1 MILDGYLKSS
11 VHRVIAPPKDQAHID
26 RLGVLYMVRIEDDA
40 DLVPVEES
48 PILREKG
55 FVNEKVLGSDGKPI
69 KAGEWVK
76 QRIIKN
82 LGNSEKEEGDNE
94 VEDVEIV
101 KGVSVKYF
109 N

>member
-1 MILDGYLKSS
+1 
-11 VHRVIAPPKDQAHID
+11 
-26 RLGVLYMVRIEDDA
+26 MVRIEDDA

-48 PILREKG
+48 PVLREKG
-55 FVNEKVLGSDGKPI
+55 LLTEKILDGDGNPI

-82 LGNSEKEEGDNE
+82 LGNSTEKDGDNE
-94 VEDVEIV
+94 VDNVEIV

-109 N
+109 D

>member
-1 MILDGYLKSS
+1 
-11 VHRVIAPPKDQAHID
+11 
-26 RLGVLYMVRIEDDA
+26 MVRIEDDA